1 MLFAYIRISSK
12 DQNEERQLQALKGYC
27 KDLQDENIFI
37 DKASGKDFNR
47 PQYQALKGKLREG
60 DTLIIKELDR
70 LGRNKEEIKKELDD
84 LKNKKVRVK
93 ILNIPTTLVDFP
105 EGNEWV
111 QDMIN
116 NILIEVL
123 GAIAEEERNKIRSR
137 QAEGIAIA
145 KAQGKYKGRPKRE
158 LPKEFGKLYKQW
170 KDNKITATQF
180 TTLLGLKSRT
190 TLYKYIKRYEE
201 QIEEKNRGEVI
212 E

>member
-1 MLFAYIRISSK
+1 MLFAYIRVSSK
-12 DQNEERQLQALKGYC
+12 DQHEERQLQALKDYS
-27 KDLQDENIFI
+27 KDLQEENIFI

-70 LGRNKEEIKKELDD
+70 LGRNKEDIKKELDYF
-84 LKNKKVRVK
+84 KNKKVRVK
-93 ILNIPTTLVDFP
+93 ILNIPTTLADFP

-111 QDMIN
+111 MDMIN

-145 KAQGKYKGRPKRE
+145 KAQGKYKGRPKAE
-158 LPKEFGKLYKQW
+158 LPKEFPKLYKQW
-170 KDNKITATQF
+170 KDKKINATQF

-201 QIEEKNRGEVI
+201 QIKEK
-212 E
+212 